1 LVISG
6 IFRTFASQNKIQGD
20 MEKVTFEIDGREYE
34 PYQLSNE
41 QVLKLLKSDGD
52 ITKYPT
58 LHLDSF
64 QRAALE
70 KIVMNRFEYDLCAK
84 SGETRDDVF
93 ARFFSN
99 YVNRCPNDFKRA
111 AKTMGRE
118 HRYLQ
123 SEMFKM
129 CIEYIK
135 VLAEHYDEHCY
146 DPRNQWACK
155 TAKTLI
161 TEYNSL

>member
-1 LVISG
+1 MSG
-6 IFRTFASQNKIQGD
+6 KFRTFASQIKIQGD

-34 PYQLSNE
+34 PYQLNNE
-41 QVLKLLKSDGD
+41 QILRLLKSDDLTDSGHD
-52 ITKYPT
+52 T
-58 LHLDSF
+58 LMGL
-64 QRAALE
+64 
-70 KIVMNRFEYDLCAK
+70 VMNQFEYDLCAK

-99 YVNRCPNDFKRA
+99 YVNRCPNNFKRA

-135 VLAEHYDEHCY
+135 VLAEHYDNGCY
-146 DPRNQWACK
+146 DPRNEWACS
-155 TAKTLI
+155 TAYSIINEFNTL
-161 TEYNSL
+161 

>member
-1 LVISG
+1 MK
-6 IFRTFASQNKIQGD
+6 FT
-20 MEKVTFEIDGREYE
+20 IDNREYE
-34 PYQLSNE
+34 AYELSNE
-41 QVLKLLKSDGD
+41 QIVKLLEKEPNGSE
-52 ITKYPT
+52 K
-58 LHLDSF
+58 
-64 QRAALE
+64 RNALTE
-70 KIVMNRFEYDLCAK
+70 IMIGRFKYDLCAK

-99 YVNRCPNDFKRA
+99 YVNRCPNDFKKA
-111 AKTMGRE
+111 AKAMGRE

-135 VLAEHYDEHCY
+135 VLAEHYDNGCY

-161 TEYNSL
+161 TEYNNL

>member
-1 LVISG
+1 MK
-6 IFRTFASQNKIQGD
+6 FT
-20 MEKVTFEIDGREYE
+20 IDNREYE
-34 PYQLSNE
+34 AYELSNE
-41 QVLKLLKSDGD
+41 QIVKLLEKEPNGSE
-52 ITKYPT
+52 K
-58 LHLDSF
+58 
-64 QRAALE
+64 RNALTE
-70 KIVMNRFEYDLCAK
+70 IMIGRFKYDLCAK

-99 YVNRCPNDFKRA
+99 YVNRCPNDFKKA
-111 AKTMGRE
+111 AKAMGRD

-135 VLAEHYDEHCY
+135 VLAEHYDNGCY